1 MKNNVQKEKGRVVT
15 VCCPACNRWSSL
27 SYLEKAVRT
36 DHNSFRVV
44 SSIMHGLGRGR
55 GFSREEEMELGVSGL
70 SAETKVA
77 MLKKLKTMVS
87 LLELDE

>member
-1 MKNNVQKEKGRVVT
+1 MKNNGRKEKGRVVT

-36 DHNSFRVV
+36 DKSSFRVV

-55 GFSREEEMELGVSGL
+55 GFSREQETELGVSGL
-70 SAETKVA
+70 SAETRSA
-77 MLKKLKTMVS
+77 LLNKLKAMVN
-87 LLELDE
+87 LLDPSK